1 MPKKSHKWNNRVF
14 PICDFFLICYFF
26 WFWGIYGILWKH
38 IMSSMPQ
45 EPVWGSQV
53 ALFLEMIIR
62 CQVPPIH
69 AAPASWFL
77 PCWIFMDDAYLEA
90 IKPSQI
96 GIVEIDIRRYGGC
109 SPSLLH
115 CFEGNN
121 WKRRLAPCWCFSMF
135 QQELCVGHPLF
146 CVAHVFFLG
155 GLHKLPAAF
164 WSDCVEALF
173 GHAATRRHLI
183 PGYHSGSFETCFVQ
197 FSQDAPPADE
207 VVKIILSNIDVGGIC
222 KILKDWSTS
231 LSLSASF
238 NNMCIT
244 CGHQ

>member
-1 MPKKSHKWNNRVF
+1 MPKKIHKWNNRVF
-14 PICDFFLICYFF
+14 PICDFFSDLLLFLVLGDLWHTLEAHHVINAPRARLGLTSGPLPGDDHSTPGASHPRCSCLLI
-26 WFWGIYGILWKH
+26 
-38 IMSSMPQ
+38 SSMLDFHGWCISWSRQTISNWNSRDRYTPL
-45 EPVWGSQV
+45 WR
-53 ALFLEMIIR
+53 LFT
-62 CQVPPIH
+62 
-69 AAPASWFL
+69 
-77 PCWIFMDDAYLEA
+77 
-90 IKPSQI
+90 K
-96 GIVEIDIRRYGGC
+96 
-109 SPSLLH
+109 
-115 CFEGNN
+115 
-121 WKRRLAPCWCFSMF
+121 LAPLLWRKQLKKKAGTMLMF

-155 GLHKLPAAF
+155 GLHKLPVAF

-238 NNMCIT
+238 NNMCII